1 LSSYRI
7 GIRTPKYKHTKAAR
21 IAYGSDEFRPDGA
34 SHWRLYDRYFDSKTI
49 A

>member
-7 GIRTPKYKHTKAAR
+7 GIGTPEHQHAKAAR
-21 IAYGSDEFRPDGA
+21 IAYGSDEPRPDGA